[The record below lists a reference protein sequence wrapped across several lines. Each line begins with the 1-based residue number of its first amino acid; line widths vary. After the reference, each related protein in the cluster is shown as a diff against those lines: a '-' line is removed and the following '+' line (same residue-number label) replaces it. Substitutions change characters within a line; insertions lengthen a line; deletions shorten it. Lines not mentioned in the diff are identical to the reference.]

1 MTTAE
6 YPSMSAGASVLPMRL
21 DRGRQAAPQV
31 FDHLRER
38 ILALDLKPGAVL
50 SRVELMEQFGL
61 SQTPIRDALL
71 RLAEEGLVDI
81 FPQHAT
87 LVSAIDLTHARQTQ
101 FLRRSIELEVVR
113 TLALGADETVIAGL
127 TANLARQ
134 HAMVDTEDFQSFWAL
149 DQSFHRAMY
158 EAAGVPDLWR
168 LVRSR
173 SGHLERLRKLH
184 LPTPGKTV
192 KIHSDHS
199 LIVSAIAAHD
209 PDLAQRHLR
218 DHLSGTLGLI
228 DTIRDR
234 YPGYFRD

>member
-1 MTTAE
+1 MTAE
-6 YPSMSAGASVLPMRL
+6 ANPSPLRL
-21 DRGRQAAPQV
+21 ERGRQAAPQV

-38 ILALDLKPGAVL
+38 ILALDLKPGEIL

-87 LVSAIDLTHARQTQ
+87 MVSPIDLTHARHTQ

-113 TLALGADETVIAGL
+113 TLALAADATVVATL
-127 TANLARQ
+127 TTNLDRQ
-134 HAMVDTEDFQSFWAL
+134 KAMVNTEDFQSFWAL

-192 KIHSDHS
+192 RIHSDHS
-199 LIVSAIAAHD
+199 LIVAAIAAGD
-209 PDLAQRHLR
+209 PDQAQRHLR
-218 DHLSGTLGLI
+218 DHLAGTLGLV

>member
-1 MTTAE
+1 MTAE
-6 YPSMSAGASVLPMRL
+6 TNPSPLRL
-21 DRGRQAAPQV
+21 ERGRQAAPQV

-38 ILALDLKPGAVL
+38 ILALDLKPGEVL

-87 LVSAIDLTHARQTQ
+87 MVSPIDLTHARHTQ

-113 TLALGADETVIAGL
+113 TLALAADATVVATL
-127 TANLARQ
+127 TANLDRQ
-134 HAMVDTEDFQSFWAL
+134 KAMVNTEDYQSFWAL

-192 KIHSDHS
+192 RIHSDHS
-199 LIVSAIAAHD
+199 LIVRAIAAGD
-209 PDLAQRHLR
+209 PDQAQRQLR
-218 DHLSGTLGLI
+218 DHLSGTLGLV